1 MLQAAAVA
9 ILFAFWVLMS
19 GHFTPFLLAAGL
31 GTALAVLA
39 LARRMRVLEDGF
51 PIGLG
56 VPALTYWPWL
66 GWEIVKSA
74 WAVTRIIL
82 SPRMRVSPVFVRVKP
97 TQASPLA
104 RVTYANSITLTPGT
118 ITVEA
123 DEDEFLVHALT
134 EAGAEDLAGGE
145 MDRRVTAFERRAR

>member
-1 MLQAAAVA
+1 MLQAAAIA
-9 ILFAFWVLMS
+9 ILFAFWVLLS
-19 GHFTPFLLAAGL
+19 GYFTPFLLAAGL
-31 GTALAVLA
+31 GSAIAVFL

-56 VPALTYWPWL
+56 IPALTYWPWL

-74 WAVTRIIL
+74 WAVSRIIL
-82 SPRMRVSPVFVRVKP
+82 SPRLPVSPVFVRVKP
-97 TQASPLA
+97 TQRSALA

-123 DEDEFLVHALT
+123 DDDEFLVHALT
-134 EAGAEDLAGGE
+134 QAGAEDLAGGE
-145 MDRRVTAFERRAR
+145 MDRRVTAFDRKP